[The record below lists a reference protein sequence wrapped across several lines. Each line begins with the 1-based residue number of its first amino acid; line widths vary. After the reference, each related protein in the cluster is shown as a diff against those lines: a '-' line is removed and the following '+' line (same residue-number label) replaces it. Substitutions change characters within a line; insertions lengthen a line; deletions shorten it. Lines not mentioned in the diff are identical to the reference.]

1 MSEPKA
7 AELETRLGASPPE
20 SGHGQIV
27 FGIDSGFA
35 IEGKA
40 HSHEISAKAPWIRYN
55 RCVEFEWDA
64 NKAADN
70 LRKHKVSFMEAATV
84 FGDFLGITVPDPAHS
99 ADEDRYITVGLSNL
113 GRLLMVAHTERDER
127 IRIISARTLTA
138 KEKRAYENSEE

>member
-1 MSEPKA
+1 M
-7 AELETRLGASPPE
+7 
-20 SGHGQIV
+20 
-27 FGIDSGFA
+27 GIDRAFV

-40 HSHEISAKAPWIRYN
+40 HGHEISAKAFGIRYN
-55 RCVEFEWDA
+55 RFVEFEWDA
-64 NKAADN
+64 NKAAEN
-70 LRKHKVSFMEAATV
+70 VRKHKVSFIEAATV

-138 KEKRAYENSEE
+138 KEKRAYENPEE